1 MTDMVTTRDARILVV
16 DDDPAIGAVL
26 TALLSQEQMAAHW
39 VASGEA
45 ALTALDGQPFD
56 AVLTDVRMPGMDGLG
71 LLDRI
76 GARRPDLPVV
86 LLTAHGTVPM
96 AVEAMKRGAADF
108 LLKPFD
114 RDEMLFVLRKAMLAA
129 ERGAAL
135 LERPAAR
142 KLLGASA
149 AMRELDDLIAR
160 AARGNATVLI
170 RGESGTGKELVARAL
185 HDASPRRGGPFVK
198 LHCAAL
204 PDSLLESEL
213 FGYEK
218 GAFTGAATRKPGRI
232 ELADGGTLF
241 LDEIGEVP
249 LGMQVKLLRVIQE
262 REFER
267 LGGHE
272 TVHVDVRFV
281 AATHRDLEA
290 LVARG
295 QYREDL
301 FYRLNVV
308 PLRLPPLRERPGD
321 VALLARHFCATHARA
336 DGGREAVLSDE
347 AVQLLAAQPWPGNV
361 RELENFVER
370 LVVLTKGRQIDVAE
384 VLRELAPEQ
393 PRLADDADPGAR
405 AAGDLSL
412 DENRRKTERAA
423 LQAALARAGNNRTLA
438 ARLLG
443 VSRRTLYTKLELHG
457 LL

>member
-1 MTDMVTTRDARILVV
+1 MTAK
-16 DDDPAIGAVL
+16 
-26 TALLSQEQMAAHW
+26 W

-45 ALTALDGQPFD
+45 ALTALEGEAFD
-56 AVLTDVRMPGMDGLG
+56 AVLTDVRMPGLDGMG

-76 GARRPDLPVV
+76 GALQPDMPVV
-86 LLTAHGTVPM
+86 LLTAHGTVPL

-129 ERGAAL
+129 ERSGAP
-135 LERPAAR
+135 LERSAAR

-149 AMRELDDLIAR
+149 VMRELDDLIAR
-160 AARGNATVLI
+160 AGRGTATVLI
-170 RGESGTGKELVARAL
+170 RGDSGTGKELVARAL
-185 HDASPRRGGPFVK
+185 HDVSPRRAGPFVK

-267 LGGHE
+267 LGGHD
-272 TVHVDVRFV
+272 TVHVDVRFL

-290 LVARG
+290 LVDRG
-295 QYREDL
+295 QFREDL

-308 PLRLPPLRERPGD
+308 PIRLPALRERPGD
-321 VALLARHFCATHARA
+321 VPLLARHFCAVHAHA
-336 DGGREAVLSDE
+336 DGGRDIVLTDE
-347 AVQLLAAQPWPGNV
+347 AVAVLATQPWPGNV
-361 RELENFVER
+361 RQLQNFIER
-370 LVVLTKGRQIDVAE
+370 LVVLTEGRQIGIDD
-384 VLRELAPEQ
+384 VLRELAREQ
-393 PRLADDADPGAR
+393 PRSADDDP
-405 AAGDLSL
+405 AAPAAADLSL
-412 DENRRKTERAA
+412 DENRRKSERAA